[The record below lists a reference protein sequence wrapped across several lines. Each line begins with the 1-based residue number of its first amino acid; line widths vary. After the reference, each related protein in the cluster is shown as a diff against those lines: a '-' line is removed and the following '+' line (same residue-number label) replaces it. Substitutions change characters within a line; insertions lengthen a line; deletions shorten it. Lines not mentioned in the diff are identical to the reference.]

1 MKKIFLLLFVFSV
14 AFAGEENNKPTA
26 IQMAPVELVVP
37 VSKAEKLLSLSS
49 EVKTVAKSAI
59 KSEVKVSKRKGGP
72 REGGPRSWHPRLRIG
87 FTLIV
92 LGIVLAVVGLGFVG
106 GLSAFIG
113 LLFTISG
120 LLHTY

>member
-1 MKKIFLLLFVFSV
+1 MKKIFLLLFVFSA

-26 IQMAPVELVVP
+26 IQMAPVVLDVP
-37 VSKAEKLLSLSS
+37 VVKTEKAEKPVAVNS
-49 EVKTVAKSAI
+49 EVKTLTKTALKA
-59 KSEVKVSKRKGGP
+59 EVKAAK
-72 REGGPRSWHPRLRIG
+72 REGGPRGWHPRLRIG

-92 LGIVLAVVGLGFVG
+92 LGVVLAIVGLGFVG

-113 LLFTISG
+113 LLFAISG